1 MLLRLSGA
9 GKFYGARQVLAD
21 VSVTVH
27 AGDKIGVVGPNGC
40 GKSTLLRMLA
50 GLLEPDT
57 GRRETAR
64 DTVVGYLGQ
73 SVGFEPAEMAMSV
86 HAFLR
91 QAIEPV
97 EAMAAE
103 LRELEQAMADPAVHA
118 DAARLAAV
126 MDRYSRLSARFEQ
139 AGGYEAPARL
149 RAAAFG
155 LGFRE
160 DDLERPV
167 GTLSG
172 GQRVRL
178 ALARLLLSAPD
189 VLLLDEPTNHLD
201 TAATEWLE
209 TFLRQLKQAVVIVS
223 HDRWFLDAVTDRTWD
238 VEGGRVQ
245 EYPGAY
251 SRAMELKVEQLARRR
266 KEYERQQA
274 EIQRLEEF
282 VRRYRAGVKAR
293 QARGRAKLLARLER
307 VEAPASGPRGPRV
320 TLTAAGRT
328 GREVVRLVGVVK
340 RFGDRTVL
348 DGVDLTVERGQR
360 IGVIGA
366 NGSGKTTLLK
376 LIAGRLVPDEGWVI
390 PGEGVRMGYFAQ
402 GQEDLEPD
410 RTVLDHML
418 MVRRLS
424 PEEAR
429 RHLARFLFQGD
440 EVLAPVGRLS
450 GGERA
455 RVSLA
460 RLILMQP
467 NLLLLDEPTNHL
479 DIAARTALEA
489 ALSEYDGT
497 LIVVSHDRYFLDTVC
512 DSLWVVEG
520 GKVRPFDGTYSEF
533 AAQRQSEQASEA
545 AGGSG
550 NQARRPDDGTGG
562 ARGDGRPGSGAVP
575 SARRPD
581 REHAARA
588 RRLAAQIA
596 AIEADIA
603 RWEKEKQRWEA
614 ALADPGLYADG
625 ERAREAVQ
633 AHRAACEALESLLE
647 EWERLLQEQEQL
659 QAQAQQAQARQ
670 AQVHQAPAHGQTP
683 G

>member
-1 MLLRLSGA
+1 
-9 GKFYGARQVLAD
+9 
-21 VSVTVH
+21 
-27 AGDKIGVVGPNGC
+27 
-40 GKSTLLRMLA
+40 
-50 GLLEPDT
+50 
-57 GRRETAR
+57 
-64 DTVVGYLGQ
+64 
-73 SVGFEPAEMAMSV
+73 
-86 HAFLR
+86 
-91 QAIEPV
+91 
-97 EAMAAE
+97 
-103 LRELEQAMADPAVHA
+103 
-118 DAARLAAV
+118 

-160 DDLERPV
+160 DDLDRPV

-178 ALARLLLSAPD
+178 ALARLLVSAPD

-223 HDRWFLDAVTDRTWD
+223 HDRWFLDAVTVRTWD
-238 VEGGRVQ
+238 VEGGRVE

-251 SRAMELKVEQLARRR
+251 SRAMELKVERLERRR

-320 TLTAAGRT
+320 TLAAAGRT

-402 GQEDLEPD
+402 GQEDLEPE

-520 GKVRPFDGTYSEF
+520 GQVRPFAGTYSEY
-533 AAQRQSEQASEA
+533 AAQRQAAQANEA
-545 AGGSG
+545 AGSLG
-550 NQARRPDDGTGG
+550 NQARKPDGTGEDGTSRDGTGG
-562 ARGDGRPGSGAVP
+562 LSGDGRPGSGALP

-581 REHAARA
+581 REHVAKA

-603 RWEKEKQRWEA
+603 RWEEEKQRWEA
-614 ALADPGLYADG
+614 VLADPGLYADG

-633 AHRAACEALESLLE
+633 AHRAACETLESLLE
-647 EWERLLQEQEQL
+647 QWEQLLQEQEQL
-659 QAQAQQAQARQ
+659 PAQAQQAR
-670 AQVHQAPAHGQTP
+670 TR
-683 G
+683 

>member
-1 MLLRLSGA
+1 
-9 GKFYGARQVLAD
+9 
-21 VSVTVH
+21 
-27 AGDKIGVVGPNGC
+27 
-40 GKSTLLRMLA
+40 
-50 GLLEPDT
+50 
-57 GRRETAR
+57 
-64 DTVVGYLGQ
+64 
-73 SVGFEPAEMAMSV
+73 
-86 HAFLR
+86 R

-209 TFLRQLKQAVVIVS
+209 TFLRQLKQALVIVS
-223 HDRWFLDAVTDRTWD
+223 PDRWFLDAVTDRTWD

-251 SRAMELKVEQLARRR
+251 SRAMELKVEQLARCR

-479 DIAARTALEA
+479 DIAARK
-489 ALSEYDGT
+489 
-497 LIVVSHDRYFLDTVC
+497 I
-512 DSLWVVEG
+512 
-520 GKVRPFDGTYSEF
+520 
-533 AAQRQSEQASEA
+533 
-545 AGGSG
+545 
-550 NQARRPDDGTGG
+550 
-562 ARGDGRPGSGAVP
+562 GR
-575 SARRPD
+575 
-581 REHAARA
+581 
-588 RRLAAQIA
+588 
-596 AIEADIA
+596 
-603 RWEKEKQRWEA
+603 
-614 ALADPGLYADG
+614 
-625 ERAREAVQ
+625 
-633 AHRAACEALESLLE
+633 AH
-647 EWERLLQEQEQL
+647 
-659 QAQAQQAQARQ
+659 
-670 AQVHQAPAHGQTP
+670 
-683 G
+683 